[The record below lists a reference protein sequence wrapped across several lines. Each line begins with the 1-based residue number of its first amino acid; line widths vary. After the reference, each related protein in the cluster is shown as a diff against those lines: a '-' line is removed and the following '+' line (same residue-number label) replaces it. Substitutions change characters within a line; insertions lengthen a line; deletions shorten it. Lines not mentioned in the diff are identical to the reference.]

1 MNQEDRKELRK
12 VLGLV
17 EGVLFFLLC
26 VTEGGVVLYWLV
38 VNLIAVPAALLGLM
52 RLVSAGR
59 KGRFAWAAA
68 LCLLL
73 GVGMMAYH
81 TWKLSG
87 ALPPA
92 DVVEFW
98 VILDPVFLVGSL
110 VGEWL
115 MENTDGEGRLHW
127 GKGNKSQQ

>member
-1 MNQEDRKELRK
+1 MTQEERKELRS

-26 VTEGGVVLYWLV
+26 MAEGGVVLYWLV
-38 VNLIAVPAALLGLM
+38 VNFIAVPAALLGLA

-59 KGRFAWAAA
+59 KGRFSWAAA

-73 GVGMMAYH
+73 GAGMIAYH

-87 ALPPA
+87 TLPPA
-92 DVVEFW
+92 DMVEFW

-115 MENTDGEGRLHW
+115 MENIDGEGRLHW
-127 GKGNKSQQ
+127 SRGKKTQE

>member
-59 KGRFAWAAA
+59 LQTDWGARGTGFPAPGR
-68 LCLLL
+68 
-73 GVGMMAYH
+73 
-81 TWKLSG
+81 
-87 ALPPA
+87 
-92 DVVEFW
+92 
-98 VILDPVFLVGSL
+98 
-110 VGEWL
+110 
-115 MENTDGEGRLHW
+115 
-127 GKGNKSQQ
+127 